1 MISLYDSLTWLNQS
15 GYGGGFFNVLILIG
29 PVADASQALGTFKKE
44 IKISQSCKVE
54 WLREIRAVID
64 EVYPG

>member
-44 IKISQSCKVE
+44 IKTAQSCKVE
-54 WLREIRAVID
+54 
-64 EVYPG
+64 